1 MISGK
6 ILHKGGDFLKTLV
19 LLGSTRKNGNSEWL
33 AHEAVKETEFTT
45 VALADL
51 SIQAIVDQRHEDGGF
66 THIKDDY
73 DHLVELM
80 LSHERIIFATPLYW
94 YGMSGPMKDFF
105 DRWSQYL
112 RDDRFQLKA
121 ELQKKENYVI
131 ISGGKDAGVKGL
143 PLVQQFAY
151 IFEFMG
157 MTFNDYVIGKG
168 VKPGEVKEDTVAI
181 AKINEWN
188 RSFIK

>member
-1 MISGK
+1 M
-6 ILHKGGDFLKTLV
+6 KTLV
-19 LLGSTRKNGNSEWL
+19 LLGSTRENGNSEWL
-33 AHEAVKETEFTT
+33 AKEAVNGTEYTM

-51 SIQAIVDQRHEDGGF
+51 SIQAIVDQRHKEGGF
-66 THIKDDY
+66 THIQDDY

-80 LSHERIIFATPLYW
+80 LSHDRLIFATPLYW

-112 RDDRFQLKA
+112 RDDRYQLKS

-131 ISGGKDAGVKGL
+131 ISGGKDAGVKAL

-157 MTFNDYVIGKG
+157 MTFNDYVICKG
-168 VKPGEVKEDTVAI
+168 VKPGEVKDDTIAVA
-181 AKINEWN
+181 KVHEWN
-188 RSFIK
+188 QSFSK